1 MFCKSCGQ
9 QMDDFA
15 LACPKCGAASTTQAP
30 PPPPPTQQYQPPA
43 YQPPQYQAP
52 QYQAPVYQQPYQAQP
67 VADVPSGGMKL
78 LSFCI
83 PLVGLILYLTWK
95 DQKPISAK
103 AMGKA
108 ALIGFIVSFVLS
120 IAYYIIVFVVIG
132 ASSSYNYSSYYSI
145 ATNFAAKYF
154 G

>member
-1 MFCKSCGQ
+1 MFCKNCGQ

-15 LACPKCGAASTTQAP
+15 LACPKCGAASTAQTP
-30 PPPPPTQQYQPPA
+30 PPPPPAQQYQQPA

-67 VADVPSGGMKL
+67 VADVPSGGLKF

-120 IAYYIIVFVVIG
+120 IAYYIIVFVIIG
-132 ASSSYNYSSYYSI
+132 AASSYEYSSYYSI
-145 ATNFAAKYF
+145 ANFAAKLL

>member
-1 MFCKSCGQ
+1 MSE
-9 QMDDFA
+9 MRRRVNN
-15 LACPKCGAASTTQAP
+15 PNSAASSARVAVSTAGISAAAVSGSAVSGTGLPAALSGTTCCGCP
-30 PPPPPTQQYQPPA
+30 FRRIEF
-43 YQPPQYQAP
+43 
-52 QYQAPVYQQPYQAQP
+52 
-67 VADVPSGGMKL
+67 

-120 IAYYIIVFVVIG
+120 IAYYIIVFVIIG
-132 ASSSYNYSSYYSI
+132 AASSYEYSSYYSI
-145 ATNFAAKYF
+145 ANFAAKLL